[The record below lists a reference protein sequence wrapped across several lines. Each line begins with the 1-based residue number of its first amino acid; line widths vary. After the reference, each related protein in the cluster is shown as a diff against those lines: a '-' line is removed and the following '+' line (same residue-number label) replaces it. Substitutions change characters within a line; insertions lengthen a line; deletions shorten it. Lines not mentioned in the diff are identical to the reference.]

1 MSEYETALG
10 QWSWSQP
17 PQGQPKKPDPG
28 EAKDA
33 FGNARGGAFGT
44 VGGKKSPEHYAALER
59 IREWT
64 LTRFSL
70 PGDAGVLVSEV
81 SCALPGCPP
90 LETVVAFWTEPD
102 KRYHFKMFKE
112 AVEVTEDDLPFAWLK
127 STLLSPEGFG
137 CECC

>member
-1 MSEYETALG
+1 MSDYDDAIG
-10 QWSWSQP
+10 QWSW
-17 PQGQPKKPDPG
+17 GQPAQREPQKPESG
-28 EAKDA
+28 EPKDA
-33 FGNARGGAFGT
+33 FGLGGAFGT
-44 VGGKKSPEHYAALER
+44 VAGKKTPEHYAALEQ
-59 IREWT
+59 IRTWT
-64 LTRFSL
+64 MARFSL
-70 PGDAGVLVSEV
+70 PEDAGVLVSEV

-90 LETVVAFWTEPD
+90 LETVVAFWTEPE